1 MFELGVV
8 YPELEFIDSY
18 GAHSLNSDAVNISCN
33 RLAIGGGGVKKV
45 ALTTYWSTGGNTG
58 TAAGTHFLGTTD
70 AKDVVFK
77 TNALERFR
85 IKSDGSRALFANPGD
100 FSMPGLSPTAVLG
113 IDGTNHSRLRL
124 TAGDAETF
132 DDTKGASIDLHG
144 NTSTANSGVLD
155 LVAGQAASGT
165 SAAIKFWT
173 NTTGAM
179 GGQQTSAVI
188 TGEGNMG
195 LGVATPS
202 EKLEVDGNI
211 EIVNGALILT
221 DTVTGDR
228 YSVSIASGSL
238 VLTLLP

>member
-1 MFELGVV
+1 M
-8 YPELEFIDSY
+8 
-18 GAHSLNSDAVNISCN
+18 
-33 RLAIGGGGVKKV
+33 
-45 ALTTYWSTGGNTG
+45 
-58 TAAGTHFLGTTD
+58 
-70 AKDVVFK
+70 
-77 TNALERFR
+77 
-85 IKSDGSRALFANPGD
+85 
-100 FSMPGLSPTAVLG
+100 
-113 IDGTNHSRLRL
+113 
-124 TAGDAETF
+124 
-132 DDTKGASIDLHG
+132 
-144 NTSTANSGVLD
+144 D

-165 SAAIKFWT
+165 SAAINFWT

-188 TGEGNMG
+188 KGEGNMG

-221 DTVTGDR
+221 DTVTLDR